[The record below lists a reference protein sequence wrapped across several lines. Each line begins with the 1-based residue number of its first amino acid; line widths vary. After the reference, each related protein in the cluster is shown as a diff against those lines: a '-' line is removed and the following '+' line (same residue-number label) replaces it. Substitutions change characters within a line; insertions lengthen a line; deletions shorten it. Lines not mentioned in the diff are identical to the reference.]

1 MHLPSR
7 GGEGLLEGQGNKNMN
22 GVRLDDAGAVSTAV
36 SNEVVRTKPVQ
47 SQVSPPESTEPRS
60 ERIMQNFR
68 SLFSPYPAGPS
79 TSYAAA
85 RNHSRPPPAKK
96 RKSFFLVKETR
107 THEFFCLASTAATC
121 VPSRSDKI
129 SLQNAGLG
137 RRKIVFSGRASAL
150 DVKENLESVFPKL
163 KESGGFEILRRAQGT
178 MLSLITPR
186 PPAPPGGYSV
196 PFLRN
201 AAGLGQALAYIRPL
215 QKDLD
220 TFIMESREQVRSL
233 FMFVNYGWIVRLR
246 LQGGS
251 MLKEI

>member
-1 MHLPSR
+1 MAGEEGLPARCISLL
-7 GGEGLLEGQGNKNMN
+7 EEVKGLLEGQGNKNMN

-60 ERIMQNFR
+60 ERIMQTFR

-79 TSYAAA
+79 TSYAGA
-85 RNHSRPPPAKK
+85 RNQSRPPPAKK
-96 RKSFFLVKETR
+96 RKSFFRVKETW

-137 RRKIVFSGRASAL
+137 RRKIVFSCRASAL

-163 KESGGFEILRRAQGT
+163 KESGGFEILRSAQGT
-178 MLSLITPR
+178 MLSLITP
-186 PPAPPGGYSV
+186 PPGGYSV
-196 PFLRN
+196 QFLRD

-220 TFIMESREQVRSL
+220 TFTIESTEQVRSL
-233 FMFVNYGWIVRLR
+233 FMFVNYMDG
-246 LQGGS
+246 
-251 MLKEI
+251 